1 MQSYG
6 RAFAYVYN
14 ARWAGFA
21 RQAAPRLLEFYAA
34 TEHGRARKP
43 VLDLCCGT
51 GQLALALLEAGYPV
65 IGLDLSEAM
74 LAHAAENAARFVS
87 SGQARFVL
95 GNAADFRLETQV
107 GLVVST
113 FDALNH
119 LPDLDALRGCF
130 RSVAGALVP
139 GGHFVFDLNTRLGLR
154 RWNSITVD
162 DGDEALI
169 VSRGI
174 YDGESERAW
183 TKISGFVRLPD
194 GRYER
199 FDETVYNT
207 VFAIADVLRVLREAG
222 FAGAY
227 AARLADLGT
236 PLAEPEQEGRVFL
249 VAQL

>member
-6 RAFAYVYN
+6 RAFAFVYN
-14 ARWAGFA
+14 TRWAGFA
-21 RQAAPRLLEFYAA
+21 RQAAPRLLDYYAGTA
-34 TEHGRARKP
+34 HGRARKP

-51 GQLALALLEAGYPV
+51 GQLALAFLEAGYPV
-65 IGLDLSEAM
+65 IGLDLSDAM
-74 LAHAAENAARFVS
+74 LAHAAENAARYVA
-87 SGQARFVL
+87 SGQARFVR
-95 GNAADFRLETQV
+95 GDAADFRLETPV
-107 GLVVST
+107 GLVIST

-130 RSVAGALVP
+130 RSVMGALLP
-139 GGHFVFDLNTRLGLR
+139 GGHFVFDLNTRLGLN

-174 YDGESERAW
+174 YDGASDRAW
-183 TKISGFVRLPD
+183 TKISGFARLPD

-207 VFAIADVLRVLREAG
+207 VFAIADVLKALREAG
-222 FAGAY
+222 FTSAY
-227 AARLADLGT
+227 AARLGDLGT
-236 PLAEPEQEGRVFL
+236 PVAEPEQEGRVFL